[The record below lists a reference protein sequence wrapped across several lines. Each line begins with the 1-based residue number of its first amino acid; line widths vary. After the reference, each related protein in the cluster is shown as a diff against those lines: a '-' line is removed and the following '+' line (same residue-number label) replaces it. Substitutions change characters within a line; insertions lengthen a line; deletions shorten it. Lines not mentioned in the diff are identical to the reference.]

1 MSMEK
6 PDNETD
12 YIKIQYEDIDVFLN
26 KTMKVKNDL
35 VTITLSGFFIFKNL
49 EVSGVDIAY

>member
-1 MSMEK
+1 MEK